1 MSKNVLGTGPGVVS
15 IHPKTWEDI
24 KTLNQIGRFQIF
36 AEEKEGLFTVNFH
49 DPLQY
54 ATITDFRGSIEEAV
68 ARILKNAQ
76 NCGYYDHIIGN
87 KYWYRGPDILDD

>member
-1 MSKNVLGTGPGVVS
+1 VS

-87 KYWYRGPDILDD
+87 KY